1 LSEVVSN
8 LTDPLLIIGLGV
20 LGGGLAELVKWY
32 KIKDSANIGDYKNG
46 AIYWVITILMILA
59 GGALAW
65 IWSLMGNI
73 NAILAVNVGASAPLI
88 IAGVLNTP
96 PPTQK
101 TPTPTGLGIAETAI
115 DAEKKGKAR
124 EFISWR

>member
-1 LSEVVSN
+1 MSEVVSN

-96 PPTQK
+96 PPTPK
-101 TPTPTGLGIAETAI
+101 PPTPTGSLRGQHTP
-115 DAEKKGKAR
+115 
-124 EFISWR
+124 ISRV